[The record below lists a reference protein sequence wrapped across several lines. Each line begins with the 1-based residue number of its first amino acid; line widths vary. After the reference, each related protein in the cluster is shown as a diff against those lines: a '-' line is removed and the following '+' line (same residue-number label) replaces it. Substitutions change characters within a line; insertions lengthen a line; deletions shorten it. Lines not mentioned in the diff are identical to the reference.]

1 MIRIIRRALVACAV
15 LTAVLAA
22 PGVARADVIGDWN
35 LIAQQQTIPLRPTAH
50 GESRGMAMV
59 EGAVYDAV
67 NAIDGGYQ
75 PYLVDP
81 RATGAQPWFSQNA
94 AAATA
99 AHDVL
104 VAIAPGQQTTLDG
117 LYATTMAGINDAF
130 KAQGAAV
137 GAAAAQAMLAFRQ
150 NDGFMA
156 AFDWSLVIGPDA
168 GDWRPM
174 TPTALDP
181 DPWVGNLKP
190 FLIERP
196 DQFRSDG
203 PNALTS
209 GAYTEDFNEV
219 KELGSRTST
228 KRTADETAAAVFW
241 QFPPIALYN
250 GVARSLAVRYGLGT
264 ADQAR
269 LYAMINL
276 AAADGAIS
284 CWNDKYYWDFWR
296 PWNAIARAAEDG
308 NPATAPDPTWT
319 ALITAPYPEA
329 PSGHNCLDVGHTR
342 VLQTVFGTD
351 APTGGFR
358 ITSASALLTPADAR
372 IRTFTSFSQ
381 ALTELIE
388 ARIWAGLHY
397 RFADVQGQGL
407 GRNVAD
413 YTMANSFQRLGTF
426 GGFGG

>member
-1 MIRIIRRALVACAV
+1 MNRTIRRALLACAV
-15 LTAVLAA
+15 LAA
-22 PGVARADVIGDWN
+22 AFATPAVARADVIGQWN

-67 NAIDGGYQ
+67 NAIDRGHE

-81 RATGAQPWFSQNA
+81 GQLGAQPWFSQDA

-104 VAIAPGQQTTLDG
+104 VAIAPGQQATLDG
-117 LYATTMAGINDAF
+117 LYATTMAGITDAF
-130 KAQGAAV
+130 KAEGAAV
-137 GAAAAQAMLAFRQ
+137 GAAAADAMLAFRE

-156 AFDWSLVIGPDA
+156 AFDWTLVIGPDP

-181 DPWVGNLKP
+181 DPWVGSLKP
-190 FLIERP
+190 FLIQSP

-209 GAYTEDFNEV
+209 GAYTKDFNEV

-228 KRTADETAAAVFW
+228 ARTDDETKAAVFW
-241 QFPPIALYN
+241 QFPPIALWN
-250 GVARSLAVRYGLGT
+250 GLARSLAGGLDT

-284 CWNDKYYWDFWR
+284 CWNDKYFWNFWR
-296 PWNAIARAAEDG
+296 PRAAIREADTDG
-308 NPATAPDPTWT
+308 NPQTVADPNWEPLFHPLTQTTPPLANPPFPDH
-319 ALITAPYPEA
+319 
-329 PSGHNCLDVGHTR
+329 PSGHGCVSGATIEAFQDF
-342 VLQTVFGTD
+342 FGTD
-351 APTGGFR
+351 KMTFDVVGGRSLEGVAIPPRHFER
-358 ITSASALLTPADAR
+358 FSDALKEVIDAR
-372 IRTFTSFSQ
+372 VWGGIHFRT
-381 ALTELIE
+381 
-388 ARIWAGLHY
+388 
-397 RFADVQGQGL
+397 ADVQGAVL
-407 GRNVAD
+407 GKKVAHWLVKH
-413 YTMANSFQRLGTF
+413 YFQPVA
-426 GGFGG
+426 